1 MTVEGI
7 GQKVLRSVLEKHLA
21 SYWLIVMNPLTC
33 IASEPA
39 SYPSVECRPSQR
51 FLRRGS
57 HAGRIE
63 PHGGGIWR

>member
-7 GQKVLRSVLEKHLA
+7 GQKLLQSVLEKHLP
-21 SYWLIVMNPLTC
+21 SYRLAVMNPLICT
-33 IASEPA
+33 ASGPA
-39 SYPSVECRPSQR
+39 WHPSVECRPSQR

-57 HAGRIE
+57 HVRRIE